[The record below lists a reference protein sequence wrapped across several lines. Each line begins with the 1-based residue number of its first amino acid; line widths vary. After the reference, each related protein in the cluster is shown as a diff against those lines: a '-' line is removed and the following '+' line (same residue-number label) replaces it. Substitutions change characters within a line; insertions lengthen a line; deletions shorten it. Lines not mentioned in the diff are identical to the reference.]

1 MFFIGKIL
9 SFFDYKI
16 KKNIK
21 KNVDSY
27 GPRLNAKRVR
37 DNIYKSVLVNKF
49 IEINNET
56 RKNNKL
62 TLVNKFQ
69 IFLIKLKYVA
79 SLNKIIISFKF
90 KISTPLISYIIKIKK
105 YLCGYNRK
113 LKFNVVDESLTK
125 DEIWATNYIKNNK
138 KFNGNFFSL
147 IKEKERKISKT
158 FQNWVS
164 YRDDETEKFDVE
176 MKKCSN
182 FCINEIRKSI
192 KLDNYNTVFN
202 LYRRKKRKF
211 KINLIPRF
219 VRVFIFKL
227 SKEWENVKEKRADE
241 ILLNRKKRLDE
252 IKFNAIKKEF
262 GDVDNRILNCIHKG
276 TKLNKAINDLYN
288 YD

>member
-27 GPRLNAKRVR
+27 GSRLNAKRVR

-90 KISTPLISYIIKIKK
+90 KISIPLISYIIKIKK

-227 SKEWENVKEKRADE
+227 SKEWENVKEKRADG

-276 TKLNKAINDLYN
+276 AKLNKAINDLYN